1 VTAFQASTDTAI
13 TCQNVSK
20 KFGNNR
26 AVVDVSIAITPGTI
40 HALVGENGAGK
51 STLLGMISGRLIA
64 DNGGIRVFEHALRGG
79 RPREARALGLVAV
92 YQELTMVPTFSAEA
106 NVFLGQTKAHGG
118 VLARSRMR
126 RRYQELS
133 DFFDVDIP
141 PDVPTATLPV
151 SQQQILEI
159 MRGVESGARILL
171 LDEPT
176 AALAERER
184 DLLYRVL
191 NRLRTQGTTIVIV
204 SHNLDEVLALSDD
217 ISVLR
222 DGALSRSAPRAE
234 WDKQALVRAMVGRE
248 VEVIAQRSEN
258 KPGKAVL
265 DVWDVRLPG
274 VLHDISVTVRSGE
287 IVGLW
292 GLVGAGRTT
301 FMRSVAGLEATSSGR
316 MSLDGKARSWPRN
329 TRTAIAAGIVM
340 VPEDRKNG
348 LVLSMDGASNIWLG
362 RRMGSR
368 LRLNRRA
375 ERERSGP
382 FASFFGF
389 RADRLRDPV
398 EELSGGNQ
406 QKVLLAK
413 WAAREPRVFLIDE
426 PTRGI
431 DIGAKSEVLT
441 SLVRLA
447 SEGSAILVT
456 SSELEEVLAIC
467 HRLVVIAGG
476 RVVDTLEP
484 GDSRFQVEDIVR
496 MGFRGEEAAS

>member
-1 VTAFQASTDTAI
+1 VTISETPADPAI
-13 TCQNVSK
+13 ICRNVTK
-20 KFGNNR
+20 AFGNNR
-26 AVVDVSIAITPGTI
+26 AVADVSITITPGTI

-51 STLLGMISGRLIA
+51 STLLGMISGRLVA
-64 DNGGIRVFEHALRGG
+64 DEGEIRVFEHVLRGG
-79 RPREARALGLVAV
+79 RPREARELGLVAV

-106 NVFLGQTKAHGG
+106 NVFLGQAKTRGH
-118 VLARSRMR
+118 VLARAQMR
-126 RRYQELS
+126 RRYGELCES
-133 DFFDVDIP
+133 LAVDIP
-141 PDVPTATLPV
+141 PDAPTAMLSV
-151 SQQQILEI
+151 SQQQMLEI

-184 DLLYRVL
+184 DELYRVL
-191 NRLRTQGTTIVIV
+191 NRLRDEGTTIVIV
-204 SHNLDEVLALSDD
+204 SHNLDEVLGLSDN

-222 DGALSRSAPRAE
+222 DGALSRSASRSE

-248 VEVIAQRSEN
+248 VEVLAQRSESE
-258 KPGKAVL
+258 PGAPVL
-265 DVWDVRLPG
+265 DVRDVCLPG

-301 FMRSVAGLEATSSGR
+301 FMRSVAGLESASSGHLSVDGQATS
-316 MSLDGKARSWPRN
+316 WPHN
-329 TRTAIAAGIVM
+329 ARTAIAAGIVM
-340 VPEDRKNG
+340 VPEDRKKA
-348 LVLSMDGASNIWLG
+348 LILSMNGASNIWLG
-362 RRMGSR
+362 RRMGSW
-368 LRLNRRA
+368 LKLNRRG
-375 ERERSGP
+375 ERERSRP
-382 FASFFGF
+382 YASFFGF
-389 RADRLRDPV
+389 RPDRLRDPV

-413 WAAREPRVFLIDE
+413 WAAREPRVFLVDE

-431 DIGAKSEVLT
+431 DIGAKSEVLN

-467 HRLVVIAGG
+467 NRLVVVAGG
-476 RVVDTLEP
+476 RVVNVLEP
-484 GDSRFQVEDIVR
+484 GDPRFRVEDIVR